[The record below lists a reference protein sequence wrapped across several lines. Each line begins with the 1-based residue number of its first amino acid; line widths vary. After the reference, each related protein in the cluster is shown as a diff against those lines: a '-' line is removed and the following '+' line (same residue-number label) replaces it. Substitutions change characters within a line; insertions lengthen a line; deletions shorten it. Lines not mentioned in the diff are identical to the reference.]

1 MSTLSQFSG
10 GTRVPKM
17 LANRASSGGVTD
29 EGVLLGLANTVGIKV
44 VTSGA
49 LTAATLVTV
58 LSLTGQGA
66 VGLLAC
72 AGVDNTAR
80 AHRMKVTVDGVVVFD
95 ATTDSSS
102 SLYAGIVVTGGLF
115 LNGSSGYNSILAVPD
130 YIPFNS
136 SFLVEYAS
144 SLTETAKTNFG
155 YIYRTY

>member
-17 LANRASSGGVTD
+17 LVNRASSGGVTD
-29 EGVLLGLANTVGIKV
+29 AGVLLGLANTAGIKV

-66 VGLLAC
+66 VGILAC
-72 AGVDNTAR
+72 AGVDNTTR

-102 SLYAGIVVTGGLF
+102 SWYAGIVVTGGLF
-115 LNGSSGYNSILAVPD
+115 LNGSAYNSILAVPD